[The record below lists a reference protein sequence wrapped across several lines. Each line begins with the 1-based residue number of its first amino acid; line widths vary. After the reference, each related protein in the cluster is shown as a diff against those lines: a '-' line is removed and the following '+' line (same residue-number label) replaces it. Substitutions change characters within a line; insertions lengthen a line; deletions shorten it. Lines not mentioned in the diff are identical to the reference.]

1 MPRDEAAQA
10 GKTPADFPETTV
22 DYFHEVDGGVAL
34 TPDEAAGRNTWILWT
49 GGNQAFWDYLANHS
63 FGTLDLL
70 KTADSRYRYRRF
82 DYYGLM
88 NDPDCTAATE
98 PDEYGLYLDEC
109 PQPEGLDPEV
119 YGRSA
124 GVVGLRRFPN
134 PNFDAAAEAAWDG
147 ERYYSDPEYYNN
159 PELVRP
165 YRLGMSCGFCHVSA
179 HPLDPPED
187 PNAPEWRNISA
198 TIGGQYFWIGRIFT
212 AHPDES
218 NFIWQLLNSSPP
230 GALDTSFVASDNI
243 NAPRT
248 INAVFNV
255 AARLEIGRGGAA
267 RGRRPQPA
275 GRRAGD
281 EGAAHPEGR
290 LGFGRRRRRAQS
302 RVHQHRH
309 VPSGMGEPLQA
320 AARWRSDADGRRQ
333 RAGKLGLLARHR
345 RPGRQSRGLFPQGG
359 GADVPRGRARAAPGI

>member
-1 MPRDEAAQA
+1 MATQRRLMEAIAAGTLSAAIVASCATTPRDEAAQA

-22 DYFHEVDGGVAL
+22 DYFPEVDGGVAL
-34 TPDEAAGRNTWILWT
+34 APNEAAGRNTWILWT

-98 PDEYGLYLDEC
+98 PDQYGLYLDDC

-124 GVVGLRRFPN
+124 GVIGLRRFPN
-134 PNFDAAAEAAWDG
+134 PNFDEAAAAAWDG

-179 HPLDPPED
+179 HPLNPPRIRTR
-187 PNAPEWRNISA
+187 RNGATSRRRSAASISGSA
-198 TIGGQYFWIGRIFT
+198 G
-212 AHPDES
+212 S
-218 NFIWQLLNSSPP
+218 SSPIP
-230 GALDTSFVASDNI
+230 TRAISSGSCSTPRRPARSTPPSS
-243 NAPRT
+243 PRT
-248 INAVFNV
+248 TSMPRERSTPSSTSRRAS
-255 AARLEIGRGGAA
+255 
-267 RGRRPQPA
+267 RRP
-275 GRRAGD
+275 
-281 EGAAHPEGR
+281 
-290 LGFGRRRRRAQS
+290 RRRS
-302 RVHQHRH
+302 
-309 VPSGMGEPLQA
+309 
-320 AARWRSDADGRRQ
+320 
-333 RAGKLGLLARHR
+333 
-345 RPGRQSRGLFPQGG
+345 FP
-359 GADVPRGRARAAPGI
+359 AAP